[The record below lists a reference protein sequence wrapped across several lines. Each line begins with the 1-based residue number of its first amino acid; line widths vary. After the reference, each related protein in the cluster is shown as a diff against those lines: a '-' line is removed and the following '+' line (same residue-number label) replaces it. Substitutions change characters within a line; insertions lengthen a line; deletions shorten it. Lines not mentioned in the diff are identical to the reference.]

1 MIISLPRPF
10 LLETNNQTT
19 AKQSAS
25 ETTDPETESGELE
38 VEIAVSRKRSSMKQY
53 NVAQLMQQCL
63 VLLSTIN

>member
-25 ETTDPETESGELE
+25 ETTDPEMESGELE